1 MALKNKKILI
11 LDDEEDICFLLSN
24 FLKNQFKEVNCA
36 NTISEFKS
44 YDINSIDILII
55 DNNLPDG
62 YGFDIIPSIKAS
74 KSDIKII
81 AISAFDANNERKY
94 AMENGADLFLGKPFK
109 FDDILQKIEL
119 LK

>member
-1 MALKNKKILI
+1 MKNKKILI

>member
-1 MALKNKKILI
+1 MKNKKILI

-24 FLKNQFKEVNCA
+24 FLKNKFKDVLCA
-36 NTISEFKS
+36 NTIAEFLS
-44 YDINSIDILII
+44 HDLSIIDVLII

-62 YGFDIIPSIKAS
+62 FGFDIIPKIKSS
-74 KSDIKII
+74 KPELKVI

-109 FDDILQKIEL
+109 FQDILQKIEL

>member
-1 MALKNKKILI
+1 MKNKKILI

-24 FLKNQFKEVNCA
+24 FLRNQFKEVMCA

-44 YDINSIDILII
+44 HDLDNIDVMII

-62 YGFDIIPSIKAS
+62 YGFDVIPSIKS
-74 KSDIKII
+74 TKPQLKVI

>member
-1 MALKNKKILI
+1 LKNKKILI

-24 FLKNQFKEVNCA
+24 FLKNQFKEVLCA
-36 NTISEFKS
+36 STITELHSH
-44 YDINSIDILII
+44 DLMNIDVIII

-62 YGFDIIPSIKAS
+62 FGFDIIPRIKSS
-74 KSDIKII
+74 KPELKVI

-109 FDDILQKIEL
+109 FQDILQKIEL

>member
-1 MALKNKKILI
+1 LKNKKILI

-24 FLKNQFKEVNCA
+24 FLKNQFKEVKCA

-44 YDINSIDILII
+44 FDLNSIDVII
-55 DNNLPDG
+55 VDNNLPDG
-62 YGFDIIPSIKAS
+62 FGFDIIPDMKSS
-74 KSDIKII
+74 KPEIKII

>member
-1 MALKNKKILI
+1 LKNKKILI

-24 FLKNQFKEVNCA
+24 FLKNQYKEVNYA
-36 NTISEFKS
+36 NTISEFRS
-44 YDINSIDILII
+44 FDLNSIDVLII

-62 YGFDIIPSIKAS
+62 YGFDIILDIKSS
-74 KSDIKII
+74 KPEIKII

-94 AMENGADLFLGKPFK
+94 AIENGADLFLGKPFK